1 MFSYVAGAIVFVM
14 IVAYGLTRL
23 SGRSRLS
30 LVGLAFLGGVL
41 AMDLVSY
48 LQSRAG
54 TQ

>member
-30 LVGLAFLGGVL
+30 LYGLAFLGGVL

-48 LQSRAG
+48 LQSRVGA
-54 TQ
+54 Q